1 MNLSMK
7 QKQTHRHR
15 EQQTRGCQGRGWQG
29 RDAQGAGHQQMQ
41 IITYRMDKQQG
52 PPIQYR
58 ELYTTYC
65 DKS

>member
-15 EQQTRGCQGRGWQG
+15 EQACGGQGREWQG
-29 RDAQGAGHQQMQ
+29 RDGQGAGDQQLQ
-41 IITYRMDKQQG
+41 VITYRMDKQQG
-52 PPIQYR
+52 PTMQYG
-58 ELYTTYC
+58 ELGSTSC